1 MVHRDVAVLVLAVL
15 KLRELGDPQQ
25 LEIVGADEIQTLCQ
39 LTAQGTEC
47 DNRGLPVGIRNDEY
61 QIAVLGAGAL
71 LDGCDLVLGHLL
83 GERGGHLAV
92 SAQLHPRQT
101 LGAVGLDPLTQLVD
115 LLAGE
120 LVRTALGVDQANR
133 AAVRNHTLEYR
144 ERAVCTDIR
153 DILDLHAEAEIRLVR
168 TEAVHRFLPRHA
180 REREL
185 DINTQN
191 ILEHAL
197 QEALVDGDDIVLL
210 DERHLKVDLRELRLA
225 VGAQVL
231 IAETAGDLHI
241 AVDTGQHQQL
251 LVLLRRLRQSVERA
265 RMDTGRNQIVARAL
279 RRGLLQNRR
288 LDLQES
294 LLIEVVAGDLGD
306 AVAQLE
312 VALHGRTAQ
321 IQIAVLEP
329 QLVVDLLVVR
339 NLERGGLGLGQD
351 AHVGHRD
358 LDLTGRHLRVD
369 GAIVALGNHAA
380 DRENVLHA
388 DTECDVEQ
396 VLVDRLIKRALDDAR
411 AVAQQQEQNA
421 AVVAGPVTPAV
432 EDNLAA
438 GIRRT
443 KLAAPVRPLHAVN

>member
-1 MVHRDVAVLVLAVL
+1 
-15 KLRELGDPQQ
+15 
-25 LEIVGADEIQTLCQ
+25 
-39 LTAQGTEC
+39 
-47 DNRGLPVGIRNDEY
+47 
-61 QIAVLGAGAL
+61 
-71 LDGCDLVLGHLL
+71 
-83 GERGGHLAV
+83 
-92 SAQLHPRQT
+92 
-101 LGAVGLDPLTQLVD
+101 
-115 LLAGE
+115 
-120 LVRTALGVDQANR
+120 
-133 AAVRNHTLEYR
+133 
-144 ERAVCTDIR
+144 
-153 DILDLHAEAEIRLVR
+153 
-168 TEAVHRFLPRHA
+168 
-180 REREL
+180 
-185 DINTQN
+185 
-191 ILEHAL
+191 
-197 QEALVDGDDIVLL
+197 
-210 DERHLKVDLRELRLA
+210 
-225 VGAQVL
+225 
-231 IAETAGDLHI
+231 
-241 AVDTGQHQQL
+241 
-251 LVLLRRLRQSVERA
+251 
-265 RMDTGRNQIVARAL
+265 MDTGRNQIVARAL

-288 LDLQES
+288 LDFQES

-351 AHVGHRD
+351 AHIGHRD
-358 LDLTGRHLRVD
+358 FDLTGRHLRVD
-369 GAIVALGNHAA
+369 GALVALGNHAA

-443 KLAAPVRPLHAVN
+443 KLAAPVRALHAVN